1 VKCLVT
7 WADLNYIDEPG
18 SYGFQDGI
26 LDLGSDHLEA
36 WERDLE
42 GVWEVG
48 RTPLPARA
56 GSWAPVRF
64 HPSDDGPEEEC
75 R

>member
-1 VKCLVT
+1 MKCLVT
-7 WADLNYIDEPG
+7 WADLNYIDAPG

-48 RTPLPARA
+48 RNPSA
-56 GSWAPVRF
+56 G
-64 HPSDDGPEEEC
+64 PSRQLGT
-75 R
+75 RTLSSL